1 MGDCCGVMLC
11 CRFTES
17 MSGCETYSV
26 NASMSSGL
34 IIMSGVNPG
43 GSKCCDWLC
52 IPWNE
57 NAVTPDTAALV
68 DDERPFGEPDLGV
81 RTGDEERLPPVT
93 D

>member
-1 MGDCCGVMLC
+1 
-11 CRFTES
+11 
-17 MSGCETYSV
+17 
-26 NASMSSGL
+26 
-34 IIMSGVNPG
+34 MSGVNPG